1 MTSVFFADPMSST
14 PFTERHRDNALSRE
28 KLSVARSA
36 PAADVIVARRMSTLL
51 PLFGLRKRYYVWS
64 HEPTY
69 APIGEK
75 WVRDLATGVNVAV
88 SSAFNGDV
96 YLTPL
101 YYFYYAPLDLDEVIA
116 KTRQKTEFCS
126 FLATYRTDQA
136 KYIGATNADLA
147 FFRQSMAL
155 YFQGKGLCKIYG
167 RGWPE
172 EVTVEGESRGDGWH
186 QTKLDIIDAYTYN
199 IAVENTVTLNY
210 VTEKHWDATRAGCVQ
225 VYFAAGSGVEAIT
238 PPAAFIDCS
247 RGASFD
253 DVAERLRSLTQPERE
268 EMVAAAVG
276 AINQTN
282 EVYQRPAV
290 IADMVARFAERVREL
305 LDVPLA
311 G

>member
-1 MTSVFFADPMSST
+1 VTSIFFADPMNST
-14 PFTERHRDNALSRE
+14 PFTERHREKALARE
-28 KLSVARSA
+28 KLSLATSA
-36 PAADVIVARRMSTLL
+36 AEADVIVARRMSTLL
-51 PLFGLRKRYYVWS
+51 PLFDLKKRYYVWS

-75 WVRDLATGVNVAV
+75 WVRDLATGTNVAV

-116 KTRQKTEFCS
+116 KARAKTAFCS

-136 KYIGATNADLA
+136 KYIGGTNADLA

-155 YFQGKGLCKIYG
+155 YFQSKGLCTIYG

-172 EVTVEGESRGDGWH
+172 GVTVEGESRGEGWH

-199 IAVENTVTLNY
+199 IAVENTVTHNY

-225 VYFAAGSGVEAIT
+225 VYFGAGSGVEAIT
-238 PPAAFIDCS
+238 PPGAFVDCS
-247 RGASFD
+247 RGQTFD
-253 DVAERLRSLTQPERE
+253 DVADRLRALSQPERE
-268 EMVAAAVG
+268 EMLAAAVG
-276 AINQTN
+276 AINRTN
-282 EVYQRPAV
+282 EAYQRPAV
-290 IADMVARFAERVREL
+290 IADMVARFGERVAEL
-305 LDVPLA
+305 LDSSGRP
-311 G
+311 